1 MASTD
6 WVSVGAVPKPHILAE
21 LGHPIFEEA
30 TLLSDKSNLQP
41 QLFVTERCS
50 KIAWFQK
57 LIYEREELILK

>member
-6 WVSVGAVPKPHILAE
+6 WVSVGVGAVPKPHILAE

-41 QLFVTERCS
+41 QLFVTETLVKKSPGS
-50 KIAWFQK
+50 KN
-57 LIYEREELILK
+57 